1 MKNEMENI
9 LHFLGWYLSKIN
21 IILHSDIYY
30 YLKSFLVSNFY
41 FLLIRFMIKYLNLL
55 IKVLYYAIKYRK

>member
-1 MKNEMENI
+1 MENI

-55 IKVLYYAIKYRK
+55 IKVLYYAIKYKK